1 MLPRDAVRPLD
12 SWQLVRPLG
21 LGEACCEIVQVALGH
36 LDTERLH
43 LRFIGYNGHSAIVE
57 RSASL
62 RNKTHITPV
71 VIARG
76 SRLSGR
82 QQQAR
87 RNDEAI
93 LAAARAV
100 FVTDPDAPIA
110 AVADHAGVNIS
121 SLYRRFPSKEELI
134 RQLCSDGL
142 GSYIEIAQAAI
153 ADEGDPWEV
162 FATFMR
168 RIIEADN
175 HALTVRLAGRF
186 TPNQQN
192 LRDAARA
199 FALNE
204 QIVARAKAAGALRD
218 DVDANDLTYVFE
230 QVSCLQA
237 PTQRRTAQLR
247 SRYLAL
253 HLDALR
259 APGHT
264 PLPGPA
270 PTAKEV
276 AARWRTR
283 P

>member
-1 MLPRDAVRPLD
+1 MVM
-12 SWQLVRPLG
+12 
-21 LGEACCEIVQVALGH
+21 
-36 LDTERLH
+36 
-43 LRFIGYNGHSAIVE
+43 
-57 RSASL
+57 ASE
-62 RNKTHITPV
+62 P
-71 VIARG
+71 
-76 SRLSGR
+76 RLSGR

-87 RNDEAI
+87 RNDVAI
-93 LAAARAV
+93 LTAARAV
-100 FVTDPDAPIA
+100 FVADPDAPIA
-110 AVADHAGVNIS
+110 AVADQAGVNIS
-121 SLYRRFPSKEELI
+121 SLYRRYPSKEALI

-142 GSYIEIAQAAI
+142 RSYIEIAQDALN
-153 ADEGDPWEV
+153 DEGDQWEV

-168 RIIEADN
+168 RIMEADN

-186 TPNQQN
+186 TPNPHD

-204 QIVARAKAAGALRD
+204 QLVARAKGAGALRK
-218 DVDANDLTYVFE
+218 DVGANDLTYVFE
-230 QVSCLQA
+230 QLTCLHG
-237 PTQRRTAQLR
+237 PTARRTAQLR

-276 AARWRTR
+276 AARWRT
-283 P
+283 PP

>member
-1 MLPRDAVRPLD
+1 
-12 SWQLVRPLG
+12 
-21 LGEACCEIVQVALGH
+21 
-36 LDTERLH
+36 
-43 LRFIGYNGHSAIVE
+43 
-57 RSASL
+57 
-62 RNKTHITPV
+62 

-82 QQQAR
+82 QEQAR
-87 RNDEAI
+87 RNDAAI

-134 RQLCSDGL
+134 RQLCSEGL
-142 GSYIEIAQAAI
+142 RSYIEIAQAAI
-153 ADEGDPWEV
+153 DDDEGDPWEV

-168 RIIEADN
+168 RIMEADN

-204 QIVARAKAAGALRD
+204 QLVVRAKAADVLRD

-237 PTQRRTAQLR
+237 PTPRRTAQLR

-276 AARWRTR
+276 AARWRA
-283 P
+283 PP

>member
-1 MLPRDAVRPLD
+1 M
-12 SWQLVRPLG
+12 
-21 LGEACCEIVQVALGH
+21 
-36 LDTERLH
+36 
-43 LRFIGYNGHSAIVE
+43 
-57 RSASL
+57 
-62 RNKTHITPV
+62 

-82 QQQAR
+82 QEQAR
-87 RNDEAI
+87 RNDAAI

-142 GSYIEIAQAAI
+142 RSYIEIAQAAI
-153 ADEGDPWEV
+153 DDEGDPWDV

-168 RIIEADN
+168 RIMEADN

-204 QIVARAKAAGALRD
+204 HLVARAKAAGVLRD

-237 PTQRRTAQLR
+237 PTPRRTAQLR

-270 PTAKEV
+270 PTAKDV